1 MEITTIESI
10 IESLLFSSGDPIA
23 LDKICEI
30 LELDRKTTRSILKNM
45 MDSYSTANRG
55 FIIRQLD
62 DKYQLCSNP
71 EYFEYVSKLY
81 QIRQKQSLSQAA
93 YEVLAIVAYNQP
105 VTRAKI
111 EQIRGVNSDSAVTRL
126 LERNLIKEA
135 GKLDVPG
142 KPRLYETTEEFL
154 KCFGFKSVSE
164 LPLLE
169 IEDLSELNMELAGES
184 QLSSPQQSNEISK
197 EN

>member
-30 LELDRKTTRSILKNM
+30 LELDRKTTRNILKNM

-154 KCFGFKSVSE
+154 KCFGFKSVSD

-169 IEDLSELNMELAGES
+169 IEDLSELNMELAGENE
-184 QLSSPQQSNEISK
+184 LSAPQQSNEISN